1 MYVRARLTAGCL
13 IVRISDDGRGIPA
26 SEVPAKRRP
35 RLGVGIPGM
44 HLRLQQF
51 GGDLR
56 IRTGADGTSL
66 LAYVPLPEPS
76 KISAVPLR
84 TARVL

>member
-1 MYVRARLTAGCL
+1 MHVGARLTARCV
-13 IVRISDDGRGIPA
+13 IVRISDDGRGIPG
-26 SEVPAKRRP
+26 SEVHAKRP